1 MEEEEEEDRR
11 QRQKREEEEFTR
23 LPEDTTNM
31 SQYDLSAATNT
42 NLTTGADML
51 KSSKKRKGKK
61 NKNKNNNDD
70 VNELNM
76 GGTEYNTSEM
86 GHTTQGV
93 NDTQEPLAKKKKKKK
108 RDKNKGK
115 QDDLVSMGASA
126 NKDGLGGSAG
136 PDEEYIMDVG
146 ATNNPGKSTS
156 DPEKGKKTKGSSDE
170 PSGSSSSDKKDG
182 KDKKKKK
189 KSKIADDDKP
199 TPDQD
204 GGNNDQLL

>member
-126 NKDGLGGSAG
+126 
-136 PDEEYIMDVG
+136 
-146 ATNNPGKSTS
+146 
-156 DPEKGKKTKGSSDE
+156 
-170 PSGSSSSDKKDG
+170 
-182 KDKKKKK
+182 
-189 KSKIADDDKP
+189 
-199 TPDQD
+199 
-204 GGNNDQLL
+204 

>member
-1 MEEEEEEDRR
+1 
-11 QRQKREEEEFTR
+11 
-23 LPEDTTNM
+23 M

-51 KSSKKRKGKK
+51 KGSKKRKGKK

-70 VNELNM
+70 VDELNM
-76 GGTEYNTSEM
+76 GNTEYNTTEM
-86 GHTTQGV
+86 GHTTQGA
-93 NDTQEPLAKKKKKKK
+93 NDTQEPLAGKKKKKKK

-126 NKDGLGGSAG
+126 TKGAGG
-136 PDEEYIMDVG
+136 PDEEYIVDVG
-146 ATNNPGKSTS
+146 AGNQGKSTS

-189 KSKIADDDKP
+189 KSKNVDQEDDKP
-199 TPDQD
+199 APGQD
-204 GGNNDQLL
+204 GNDDGQLL

>member
-1 MEEEEEEDRR
+1 MGKLKRAEKELMEEEEEEDRR

-51 KSSKKRKGKK
+51 KTSKKRKG
-61 NKNKNNNDD
+61 KNKNNNDD

-93 NDTQEPLAKKKKKKK
+93 NDTQEPLKDKKKKKKK
-108 RDKNKGK
+108 KDKNKGK
-115 QDDLVSMGASA
+115 QDDLVSHAPSGT
-126 NKDGLGGSAG
+126 KEGGLGSAG
-136 PDEEYIMDVG
+136 PDEEYIM
-146 ATNNPGKSTS
+146 
-156 DPEKGKKTKGSSDE
+156 
-170 PSGSSSSDKKDG
+170 
-182 KDKKKKK
+182 
-189 KSKIADDDKP
+189 
-199 TPDQD
+199 
-204 GGNNDQLL
+204 